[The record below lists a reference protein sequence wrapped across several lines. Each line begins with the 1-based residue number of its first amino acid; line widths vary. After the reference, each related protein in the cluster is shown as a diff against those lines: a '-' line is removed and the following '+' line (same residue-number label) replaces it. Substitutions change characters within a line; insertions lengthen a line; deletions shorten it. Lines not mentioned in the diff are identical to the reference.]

1 MAQCRIDSLFLNAG
15 RAARSAVRIHPVLCW
30 TTSKVGQVRTAV
42 ESSLD
47 LSRLLEAV
55 NLDARLSETICEVD
69 LWYQSARPGYPL
81 MVQFLAGH
89 PTISRVIVHEDGQP
103 FAVKLPGFGKV
114 HGLEFERSGGI
125 SIAEPDTFGV
135 PADQIPGVLNAVYT
149 TGRIP
154 QHLEFVEQIWD

>member
-1 MAQCRIDSLFLNAG
+1 MLFAGERILTDANSGSLG
-15 RAARSAVRIHPVLCW
+15 
-30 TTSKVGQVRTAV
+30 T
-42 ESSLD
+42 
-47 LSRLLEAV
+47 
-55 NLDARLSETICEVD
+55 
-69 LWYQSARPGYPL
+69 
-81 MVQFLAGH
+81 
-89 PTISRVIVHEDGQP
+89 EDGQP